1 MNPSDVLIHAS
12 SVRSSANAVRIIAS
26 SVASSAPESS
36 LMSFFISLS
45 NATGNPEVNTLRQ
58 SPAVAS
64 LPAVVRRGAGR
75 WDPAYKAGLSC
86 LLILKGYTIFRHTT
100 AVCITTAFQQV
111 RCKLT
116 SFLDALKKKVLIFDG
131 AMGTSIHSYSL
142 TLDDFAGREN
152 CPEILVETKP
162 EIIQEIH
169 ESFFRVGCDVVET
182 DTFGGSPVVLAE
194 FDLADRAY
202 ELNLKAA
209 KLAKEV
215 AADYSQNGQRRYVSG
230 SIGPTTK
237 LPSLGHISFAD
248 MNRAYYQQVAGL
260 IDGGVD
266 VLQFE
271 TGQDLLQAKAAII
284 AVLDYCKKIGR
295 RVPIIAQ
302 VTIEAPPLG
311 TMLVGSDITA
321 ALTTL
326 NSFPLDVV
334 GINCA
339 TGPQEMLDPV
349 AYLCRNSPKMVSV
362 LPNAG
367 LPENINDQTVYKLT
381 PDDLA
386 NALNHFARDLGV
398 NIIGGC
404 CGTTPEHLKRVVEVV
419 GEVEPVRREIEWTP
433 SVASIYTSVPTKIE
447 QPPLI
452 VGERTNT
459 NGSRKFKQLLQKEDW
474 DAMVA
479 MARDQEREGAHVLD
493 LCTAYVGRD
502 EVRDMDILVKRLN
515 TELQVPLVLDTTELN
530 VLESSLQLVAGKP
543 IVNSIN
549 LEDGEDKMMQKV
561 NLITR
566 FGAATVALTIDEG
579 GMARKAD
586 HKLEIAKRIYDLAT
600 GAGMAPEDLIFDALT
615 FTLSTGNDDDR
626 KLGLET
632 LNGIKLIKEHLPGVR
647 TILGV
652 SNISFG
658 FDPGIR
664 QILNS
669 VFLHYAVQ
677 CGLDMA
683 IVNAQKILPLY
694 KIDDEEQELHRKL
707 IFDERSESYDPLFVL
722 LDYYKSK
729 SANSGGMLES
739 SKPKNIQEVLKQRII
754 DGNRVNLERDLTK
767 ALETFPPLMIIND
780 ILLDGMKV
788 VGDLFGSGKMQL
800 PFVLQSAETM
810 KAAVAFL
817 EPFMEKTDGA
827 SRGTMV
833 LATVKGDVHD
843 IGKNLVDI
851 ILTNNGYKVCNLGIK
866 QPIENIISAA
876 KENNADCIGMSGLLV
891 KSTVI
896 MKENLD
902 VLNQR
907 GISTP
912 VILGGAAL
920 TRRYVEE
927 DCRRIYKGN
936 LFYAQDAFD
945 DLKIME
951 ALAKGSDLTPFLHSG
966 VSHDEME
973 ESDTTSEPSTA
984 SRPANTSAP
993 AFSSPANKNGDHKSS
1008 SSPEAP
1014 ALVLRSNV
1022 ARGVEIPVPPFW
1034 GSKVVDGVP
1043 LSEVFQYVNEEVLIR
1058 GQWRVR
1064 QGSMSKADYAR
1075 LINTNV
1081 RPALEE
1087 LHQKCIEQ
1095 KLLTPRVVYGYFP
1108 CQSSGNKLIVYR
1120 EDMKTEWLHF
1130 DFPRQNHGRHLCISD
1145 FFASV
1150 DDGRMDV
1157 LPAQIVTMGATATDH
1172 AQSLFAADKYT
1183 EYLYFHGLAV
1193 ESAEGL
1199 AEVMH
1204 KRIRAELGFSQYDAA
1219 DRRKLFQQGYRGTRY
1234 SFGYPACPN
1243 LEDQKLLFE
1252 MLDPERIGVSLTEE
1266 VELVPEQSTSAIV
1279 VVHPEA
1285 KYFNVNKPGLRVET
1299 SNPVAS

>member
-1 MNPSDVLIHAS
+1 
-12 SVRSSANAVRIIAS
+12 
-26 SVASSAPESS
+26 
-36 LMSFFISLS
+36 
-45 NATGNPEVNTLRQ
+45 
-58 SPAVAS
+58 
-64 LPAVVRRGAGR
+64 
-75 WDPAYKAGLSC
+75 
-86 LLILKGYTIFRHTT
+86 LKN
-100 AVCITTAFQQV
+100 
-111 RCKLT
+111 

-131 AMGTSIHSYSL
+131 AMGTSIHTYDLS
-142 TLDDFAGREN
+142 LDDYGGREN
-152 CPEILVETKP
+152 CPEILVETRP
-162 EIIQEIH
+162 DVISEIH
-169 ESFFRVGCDVVET
+169 ASFFKVGCDVVET

-202 ELNLKAA
+202 ELNMKAA
-209 KLAKEV
+209 QLARSV
-215 AADYSQNGQRRYVSG
+215 ASDYSTPDQPRFVSG

-248 MNRAYYQQVAGL
+248 MSNAYYQQVAGL
-260 IDGGVD
+260 VDGGVD
-266 VLQFE
+266 CLQFE
-271 TGQDLLQAKAAII
+271 TGQDLLQAKAAIV
-284 AVLDYCKKIGR
+284 AMHEYFKKIGR
-295 RVPIIAQ
+295 RIPIIVQ

-311 TMLVGSDITA
+311 TMLVGTDISA

-326 NSFPLDVV
+326 EAFPIDVI
-334 GINCA
+334 GLNCA

-349 AYLCRNSPKMVSV
+349 AYLCRNSRKMVSV

-381 PDDLA
+381 PDQLA
-386 NALNHFARDLGV
+386 SSLHHFAKELGV

-419 GEVEPVRREIEWTP
+419 GNQAPLARQVEWTP
-433 SVASIYTSVPTKIE
+433 SVASIYTSVPTKID

-459 NGSRKFKQLLQKEDW
+459 NGSRKFKQLLQKENW
-474 DAMVA
+474 DSMVA
-479 MARDQEREGAHVLD
+479 MAREQEREGAHVLD

-502 EVRDMDILVKRLN
+502 EVRDMDILIKRLN
-515 TELQVPLVLDTTELN
+515 TELQVPLVIDTTELN
-530 VLESSLQLVAGKP
+530 VLEASLQLVAGKP

-561 NLITR
+561 GLITK
-566 FGAATVALTIDEG
+566 FGAATVALTIDEK

-586 HKLEIAKRIYDLAT
+586 DKLKIAKRIYDLAT
-600 GAGMAPEDLIFDALT
+600 AAGLAPEDLIFDALT

-632 LNGIKLIKEHLPGVR
+632 LDGIKLIKDNLPGVR

-658 FDPGIR
+658 FDPHIR

-669 VFLHYAVQ
+669 VFLHYAVES
-677 CGLDMA
+677 GLDMA

-694 KIDDEEQELHRKL
+694 KIGEEEQELHRKL
-707 IFDERSESYDPLFVL
+707 IFDERTESYDPLFVL
-722 LDYYKSK
+722 LDYYKTK
-729 SANSGGMLES
+729 SASGETEVES
-739 SKPKNIQEVLKQRII
+739 IKSKNIDDILKQRII
-754 DGNRVNLERDLTK
+754 DGNRVNLDKDLTQ
-767 ALETFPPLMIIND
+767 ALETFKPLEIIND

-788 VGDLFGSGKMQL
+788 VGDLFGAGKMQL

-817 EPFMEKTDGA
+817 EQFMEKTEG
-827 SRGTMV
+827 STRGVMV

-851 ILTNNGYKVCNLGIK
+851 ILTNNGYKVWNLGIK
-866 QPIENIISAA
+866 QPIENIIAA
-876 KENNADCIGMSGLLV
+876 ALEHKADCIGMSGLLV

-907 GISTP
+907 GVNTA

-945 DLKIME
+945 DLRIME
-951 ALAKGSDLTPFLHSG
+951 ALAKGTDLAPFLHSG
-966 VSHDEME
+966 VSHDEEMDE
-973 ESDTTSEPSTA
+973 LAESATVSGSLAVANIAKQNPVAAAQVVPSDQLA
-984 SRPANTSAP
+984 AFADGSSGNSGSNGSNGSNGAKDIKSFAIVRSDVSRDITP
-993 AFSSPANKNGDHKSS
+993 
-1008 SSPEAP
+1008 PE
-1014 ALVLRSNV
+1014 
-1022 ARGVEIPVPPFW
+1022 PPFW
-1034 GSKVVDGVP
+1034 GTKTVEDVP
-1043 LSEVFQYVNEEVLIR
+1043 LAEVFDHVNKEVLIR

-1075 LINTNV
+1075 MINTNI

-1087 LHQKCIEQ
+1087 LQAKCIEQ
-1095 KLLTPRVVYGYFP
+1095 SLLHPRAVYGYFP

-1120 EDMKTEWLHF
+1120 EDQKTEWLHF
-1130 DFPRQNHGRHLCISD
+1130 DFPRQGHGRHLCISD

-1150 DDGRMDV
+1150 DEGKMDV
-1157 LPAQIVTMGATATDH
+1157 LPAQIVTMGAFASEH
-1172 AQSLFAADKYT
+1172 AQSLFGADKYT
-1183 EYLYFHGLAV
+1183 EYLYFHGLSV

-1199 AEVMH
+1199 AEVIH
-1204 KRIRAELGFSQYDAA
+1204 KRIRAELGFAQYDAV
-1219 DRRKLFQQGYRGTRY
+1219 DKRKLFQQGYRGTRY

-1243 LEDQKLLFE
+1243 LDDQGLLFE
-1252 MLDPERIGVSLTEE
+1252 LLQPQRIGIELTEE
-1266 VELVPEQSTSAIV
+1266 FELVPEQSTSAIIV
-1279 VVHPEA
+1279 PHPEA
-1285 KYFNVNKPGLRVET
+1285 KYFNLNRSGAARTV
-1299 SNPVAS
+1299 